1 MSIWLQAILFGTAL
15 FTKEIYQANEEAV
28 VAAMFVLCVSFGY
41 KLISESIGNALL
53 EKASSIYQLFLV
65 SWKIKQDIYYET
77 YKWFSYTESILNL
90 VKNFISSIE
99 SLINSEL
106 KDSSLLEDRKV
117 WERNIVLENIK
128 LQMNDIVNK
137 ELFLTKFLLEKF
149 TTTVYSN
156 IEYVATDWNST
167 DVDLLLDNQIR
178 ILEQLKK

>member
-1 MSIWLQAILFGTAL
+1 MSIWLQVILFGTAL

-41 KLISESIGNALL
+41 KLISESIGDALL
-53 EKASSIYQLFLV
+53 DKAASIYQLFIV

-77 YKWFSYTESILNL
+77 FKWFSYTESILLL

-99 SLINSEL
+99 ELINANL
-106 KDSSLLEDRKV
+106 KDSALLEDRKV
-117 WERNIVLENIK
+117 WERNIVIENVR

-137 ELFLTKFLLEKF
+137 ELYLTKLLLDKF

-156 IEYVATDWNST
+156 IKYVATDWNST

-178 ILEQLKK
+178 ILEHKK

>member
-1 MSIWLQAILFGTAL
+1 MSIWLQVILFGTAL

-41 KLISESIGNALL
+41 KLISESIGDALL
-53 EKASSIYQLFLV
+53 DKATSIYQLFMV

-77 YKWFSYTESILNL
+77 FKWFSYTESILL
-90 VKNFISSIE
+90 VVKNFVSSIE
-99 SLINSEL
+99 ELINNNL
-106 KDSSLLEDRKV
+106 KDSALLEDRKV
-117 WERNIVLENIK
+117 WERNIVIENVR

-137 ELFLTKFLLEKF
+137 ELYLTKFLLDKF

-156 IEYVATDWNST
+156 IKYVATEWNST

-178 ILEQLKK
+178 ILEHKK